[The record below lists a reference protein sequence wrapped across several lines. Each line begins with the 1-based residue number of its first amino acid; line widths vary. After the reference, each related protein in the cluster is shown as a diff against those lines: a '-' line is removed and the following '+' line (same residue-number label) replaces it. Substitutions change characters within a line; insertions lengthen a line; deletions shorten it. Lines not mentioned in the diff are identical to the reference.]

1 MTEFNRMQQLKRR
14 LFAMRNGIV
23 ADTLRKA
30 GSPYRIIFGLNVP
43 QLNEIAQDF
52 GPDAALAA
60 ELRRNTS
67 TRESQMLAP
76 MLLDPSG
83 ITKEEA
89 MDMACEVADTE
100 AADIFTH
107 RLLQRIDGGRELT
120 PLLLASEKPIMRY
133 MGLRMT
139 LADIA
144 SDPAGAL
151 SAARAELDKG
161 ERTTAM
167 LARMIESEARWLL
180 TN

>member
-1 MTEFNRMQQLKRR
+1 MQQLKRR
-14 LFAMRNGIV
+14 LFAMRNGVV

-30 GSPYRIIFGLNVP
+30 GSPYRIIFGLNIP
-43 QLNEIAQDF
+43 QLNEIARDY
-52 GPDAALAA
+52 GPDASLAA

-76 MLLDPSG
+76 MLLNPTN

-89 MDMACEVADTE
+89 MAMASEVQDTE
-100 AADIFTH
+100 AADIFAH
-107 RLLQRIDGGRELT
+107 RILQRIDGGRDLT
-120 PLLLASEKPIMRY
+120 PLLLSSEKAIMRY
-133 MGLRMT
+133 IGLRMT

-151 SAARAELDKG
+151 RAAKTELDKG
-161 ERTTAM
+161 ERITAM
-167 LARMIESEARWLL
+167 LARMIESEAQWLL